1 LINLIADDLKID
13 RGTIVDFELNCFDH
27 NPACLMGLHKEFISG
42 PRLDNLGSS
51 LTSLD
56 SIIEAHNVAPKD
68 NAEVSMIMLFDHEEV
83 GSQSA
88 QGADSNMAAE
98 ITQRIFENTQP

>member
-1 LINLIADDLKID
+1 LNV
-13 RGTIVDFELNCFDH
+13 VDHQE
-27 NPACLMGLHKEFISG
+27 PAIFGLHKEFISA

-51 LTSLD
+51 LVSLD
-56 SIIEAHNVAPKD
+56 SIVDVSKTGPLD

-88 QGADSNMAAE
+88 
-98 ITQRIFENTQP
+98 